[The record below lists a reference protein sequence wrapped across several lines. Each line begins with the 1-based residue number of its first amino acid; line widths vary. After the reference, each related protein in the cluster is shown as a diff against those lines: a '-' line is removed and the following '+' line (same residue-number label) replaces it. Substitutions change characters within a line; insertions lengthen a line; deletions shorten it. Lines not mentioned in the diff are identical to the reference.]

1 MFIFSKGLLT
11 FVNNYCQVIMKNIAL
26 LIFLFSLTLSAQEN
40 IKPKFEKEGELI
52 KAMFYH
58 DNGEIAQIG
67 YFKDKKRHGNWISY
81 HPSGKKSTM
90 GTYDSGLKTGQW
102 FFWSKNDLIE
112 VIYEE
117 NKIINVLEWNNSE
130 KKLIAKN
137 N

>member
-1 MFIFSKGLLT
+1 
-11 FVNNYCQVIMKNIAL
+11 MKNITL
-26 LIFLFSLTLSAQEN
+26 LIFLFSLSLSAQEN

-81 HPSGKKSTM
+81 YPSGKKSTM
-90 GTYDSGLKTGQW
+90 GTYKSGLKNGQW
-102 FFWSKNDLIE
+102 FFWNKNDLIE